1 MAVARDKFVAALD
14 VGSSKVCCF
23 IARQTDEGGVRVVG
37 IGHQVSTGLKAGA
50 VVDMEETETSIR
62 TAVDAAERMAGA
74 PIDEVYVNLTLS
86 DIRSDGFAVEVAVEG
101 HEIGSADILN
111 VLDRGRE
118 AFDAHGREIIHAL
131 PISYA
136 VDDAVGVREPRGLI
150 GERLGVDMHVVTAAA
165 SPIRNL
171 EACVARGHLRVAGFV
186 ASPYAAGLSSLVE
199 DEKDLGVVLVDM
211 GGGTTSIAVF
221 IDGAMAYTAVIPVG
235 GNHVTNDIARG
246 LLTPVA
252 HAERMKTLFG
262 SALPSASDDREII
275 DVPQVGE
282 NDVDSMS
289 RIPRSMLT
297 GIIRPRLEETF
308 ELVRDCLVESG
319 FDHMAGR
326 RVVLTGGAAQLP
338 GTRDLASR
346 VLDKRVRVGQPL
358 TVSGLAD
365 VTQGPAFS
373 TCAGL
378 LTYAVSGPIEA
389 QARPA
394 MAEPRNRLARM
405 GRWLWENF

>member
-50 VVDMEETETSIR
+50 VIDIDETETSIR
-62 TAVDAAERMAGA
+62 AAVDAAERMAGA
-74 PIDEVYVNLTLS
+74 PIDEVYVNLSLS
-86 DIRSDGFAVEVAVEG
+86 DTQSENISVEVGVEG
-101 HEIGSADILN
+101 HEISTSDIN
-111 VLDRGRE
+111 RVLDQGRASFDARGRE
-118 AFDAHGREIIHAL
+118 ILHAL
-131 PISYA
+131 PIAYT
-136 VDDAVGVREPRGLI
+136 VDHAANVREPRGLI
-150 GERLGVDMHVVTAAA
+150 GDRLGVDMHVVTAAS

-171 EACVARGHLRVAGFV
+171 QACVLRGHLKVAGFV
-186 ASPYAAGLSSLVE
+186 ASPYAAGLSSLVD
-199 DEKDLGVVLVDM
+199 DEKDLGVILIDM
-211 GGGTTSIAVF
+211 GGGTTSIAAF
-221 IDGAMAYTAVIPVG
+221 MNGAMAYTSVVPVG

-262 SALPSASDDREII
+262 SAIPSTSDDREII

-282 NDVDSMS
+282 SDVDSMS

-308 ELVRDCLVESG
+308 ELVRDRLIESG
-319 FDHMAGR
+319 FDRLAGR
-326 RVVLTGGAAQLP
+326 RVVLTGGASQLP
-338 GTRDLASR
+338 GTRDLAAR

-358 TVSGLAD
+358 NVSGLAD

-378 LTYAVSGPIEA
+378 LTYAVNGPIEA

-394 MAEPRNRLARM
+394 VAESRGRLARM
-405 GRWLWENF
+405 SRWLRENF